1 MDRAKTKD
9 TFAYF
14 PVKDNMQW
22 VYKEIGGPGL
32 IHVRLEVGPET
43 EQGRELYF
51 HYRDIPEEDMW
62 MRHLRLRDNDVFLVD
77 RFGDEEGPILRL
89 PMSVEQNWAYHTN
102 HHMVV
107 RCYMVEIGDVE
118 IPAGHFEDVIKVEYQ
133 YSSGF
138 SEAEFYAPGVG
149 LIGYIERYD
158 DEDKVFQL
166 VEWSEE

>member
-1 MDRAKTKD
+1 MKVMNVRE
-9 TFAYF
+9 YF
-14 PVKDNMQW
+14 PIVNNTQW
-22 VYKEIGGPGL
+22 VYREVGGPGL

-43 EQGRELYF
+43 EHGLELYF
-51 HYRDIPEEDMW
+51 HYRDIPEEEMW
-62 MRHLRLRDNDVFLVD
+62 LRHLRLRDNDIYLVD
-77 RFGDEEGPILRL
+77 RFSDEEGPILRL
-89 PMSVEQNWAYHTN
+89 PMSVEQNWVYHTN

-107 RCYMVEIGDVE
+107 RCYMVEVGDVE
-118 IPAGHFEDVIKVEYQ
+118 VPAGQFHNVLKVEYQ

-166 VEWSEE
+166 IQWEEGKE